1 MWKDCGVNNQET
13 YRPRANL
20 IFAGFGAVLSG
31 LFTWSSFYQSSS
43 TTELTSVLVALFV
56 LICIYIFLIRPKI
69 TFSDEGVVI
78 TNPLEEI
85 TVGWADVIQLD
96 TRWAL
101 SIETKE
107 FTVSSWAAT
116 ASGRHK
122 GQTIHHT
129 EIKGLDIQLGESIRK
144 SDSPH
149 SDSGA
154 AAYRARVRLKRF
166 QDSGSYQSLPTARVR
181 HLKPLIFAIATLIT
195 AIAVN
200 TFSH

>member
-1 MWKDCGVNNQET
+1 MNNQET

-20 IFAGFGAVLSG
+20 IFAGFGVVLCG
-31 LFTWSSFYQSSS
+31 LFTWSSFYQSSAAS
-43 TTELTSVLVALFV
+43 ELTSALVALFV

-69 TFSDEGVVI
+69 SFGDEGVVI
-78 TNPLEEI
+78 TNPFEEI
-85 TVGWADVIQLD
+85 TVGWADVVQLD

-116 ASGRHK
+116 ATGRHHSRS
-122 GQTIHHT
+122 IHHT
-129 EIKGLDIQLGESIRK
+129 EIKGLDIELAGSIRPA
-144 SDSPH
+144 DSPK

-166 QDSGSYQSLPTARVR
+166 QDSGDFQSLSTGRVR
-181 HLKPLIFAIATLIT
+181 HLKPLSFAVASLAAAIATNIYG
-195 AIAVN
+195 
-200 TFSH
+200 H

>member
-1 MWKDCGVNNQET
+1 MNNQET

-20 IFAGFGAVLSG
+20 IFAGFGVVLCG
-31 LFTWSSFYQSSS
+31 LFTWSSFYQSSA
-43 TTELTSVLVALFV
+43 TSEFTSALVALFV

-69 TFSDEGVVI
+69 SFGDEGVVI
-78 TNPLEEI
+78 TNPFEEI
-85 TVGWADVIQLD
+85 TVGWADVVQLD

-116 ASGRHK
+116 ASGRHR
-122 GQTIHHT
+122 GRSIHHT
-129 EIKGLDIQLGESIRK
+129 EIKGLDIQFGESIRK

-154 AAYRARVRLKRF
+154 AAFRARVRLKRF
-166 QDSGSYQSLPTARVR
+166 QDSGGFNSLTTGRVR
-181 HLKPLIFAIATLIT
+181 QLKPLAFSVASLAAAIAT
-195 AIAVN
+195 N
-200 TFSH
+200 FFGH